1 MISFTTLCQKRA
13 KWWALRD
20 FILYAMISLQNNPK
34 QNKKLSHAEISSLTN
49 LTFTVWSSIFLLNLQ
64 QAITGYK
71 LNWEERT
78 DKDFRV
84 WGSEKQW
91 RTNSIFLEC
100 LNFATWKH
108 RKGLLSIS
116 AVFSVFHLRFPN
128 DLGYRLECFS
138 LKNIIYFRDVQLNFL
153 SENILYLY
161 CLIQ

>member
-1 MISFTTLCQKRA
+1 MFSKEESGWAKSLTTWIINNFVHLLPLWTMWYFYSYINLCMISFTTLCQKWA

-20 FILYAMISLQNNPK
+20 FILYPMISLQNNPK

-49 LTFTVWSSIFLLNLQ
+49 LTFRVWSSIFLLNLQ

-91 RTNSIFLEC
+91 RTNSIFLEAQKRTFEYFC
-100 LNFATWKH
+100 C
-108 RKGLLSIS
+108 
-116 AVFSVFHLRFPN
+116 VFCIPFTIP
-128 DLGYRLECFS
+128 
-138 LKNIIYFRDVQLNFL
+138 
-153 SENILYLY
+153 
-161 CLIQ
+161 